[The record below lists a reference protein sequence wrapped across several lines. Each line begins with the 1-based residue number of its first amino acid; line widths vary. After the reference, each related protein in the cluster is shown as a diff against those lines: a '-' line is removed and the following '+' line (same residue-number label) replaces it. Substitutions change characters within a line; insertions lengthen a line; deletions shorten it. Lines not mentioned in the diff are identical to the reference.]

1 MIYSIA
7 VLVLPDFEGIG
18 WKMPKGTGVDATVN
32 NGARAVQHKVKKK
45 KVTKKKS
52 QDSGSIIDILK
63 DGDKEDQQLVSL
75 RIFFECCSAE
85 EKRTAR
91 NALFQY
97 IFPSSNNENS
107 DNNESSNANEGGR
120 EVKQRKSTPSI
131 VMWMTNPAVTVFNNN
146 PSAKSHLM
154 APFPQRISS
163 IGMDEHISTTI
174 PHNPRGTFF

>member
-1 MIYSIA
+1 VDEWGSEKELQRWSRATSWKPNLGSQGTIIRYTSVMIYSIA
-7 VLVLPDFEGIG
+7 VLILPDFEGIG
-18 WKMPKGTGVDATVN
+18 WKMPKGTRVDATVN

-120 EVKQRKSTPSI
+120 ELKQRKSTPSI
-131 VMWMTNPAVTVFNNN
+131 VMWMTNPAVTVF
-146 PSAKSHLM
+146 
-154 APFPQRISS
+154 
-163 IGMDEHISTTI
+163 
-174 PHNPRGTFF
+174 